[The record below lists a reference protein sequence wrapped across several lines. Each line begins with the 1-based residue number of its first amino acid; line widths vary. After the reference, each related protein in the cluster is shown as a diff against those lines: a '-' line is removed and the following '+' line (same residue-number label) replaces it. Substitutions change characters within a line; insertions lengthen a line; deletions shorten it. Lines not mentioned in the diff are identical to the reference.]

1 MDKIFLFVKIPKSSQ
16 NAGKKLFDPQ
26 KKKKL
31 QSNRFSGSP
40 DSIFAC
46 AHKRTL

>member
-1 MDKIFLFVKIPKSSQ
+1 MDKIFLFAKTPKSSR
-16 NAGKKLFDPQ
+16 NTGKKLFDPQ

-31 QSNRFSGSP
+31 QSDRFSGSP
-40 DSIFAC
+40 DQSLR